1 MGAADEVRV
10 YWLQMPTWEDVTMP
24 NFAFFE
30 DYDQITSPDRILY
43 HGSRGGI
50 IGEIMP
56 RSRPGTD
63 FGEGFYMGTDPMQTK
78 GLVSNEPQPVSY
90 ALSVDFSG
98 ISRNQVLVLN
108 RYEWIYTILHYRR
121 TCRPFN
127 GSAIDE
133 AIAQLTKGFDF
144 VMGPIAD
151 DRMNEAV
158 RRFAANELTDEGLF
172 ACLSSVRYG
181 TQVVAKTEA
190 ACRRIRI
197 IVEQVMYE
205 DELDGILAYQQE
217 QRKQARGIVSRI
229 QERYKGQGRY
239 LSELLVEPYEP
250 SAALPTDVNHSILT
264 YS

>member
-1 MGAADEVRV
+1 
-10 YWLQMPTWEDVTMP
+10 MP
-24 NFAFFE
+24 NFAVFE
-30 DYDQITSPDRILY
+30 NYEEITSPDRILY

-50 IGEIMP
+50 IGDIVP

-98 ISRNQVLVLN
+98 IGPEQVLILD
-108 RYEWIYTILHYRR
+108 RYEWVYTILHFRR
-121 TCRPFN
+121 TCKPFN
-127 GSAIDE
+127 GSAIDRAVE
-133 AIAQLTKGFDF
+133 RATVGFDF

-172 ACLSSVRYG
+172 ACLAHVRYG

-197 IVEQVMYE
+197 VVEQVMYE
-205 DELDGILAYQQE
+205 DEIDGILDYQRE
-217 QRKQARGIVSRI
+217 QRRQARDVVSRV
-229 QERYKGQGRY
+229 QERYKGRGRY
-239 LSELLVEPYEP
+239 LSELLDGPYEP
-250 SAALPTDVNHSILT
+250 SAKGPGAQEGGILT
-264 YS
+264 FA

>member
-1 MGAADEVRV
+1 
-10 YWLQMPTWEDVTMP
+10 MP

-30 DYDQITSPDRILY
+30 DFDEITSPDRILY

-50 IGEIMP
+50 IGDIVP

-98 ISRNQVLVLN
+98 IGRERTLILD
-108 RYEWIYTILHYRR
+108 RYEWIYTILHFRR

-127 GSAIDE
+127 GSRIDE
-133 AIAQLTKGFDF
+133 VIGEITSGFDF

-172 ACLSSVRYG
+172 ACLSHVRYG
-181 TQVVAKTEA
+181 TQIVAKTEE

-197 IVEQVMYE
+197 VVEQVMYE
-205 DELDGILAYQQE
+205 DELDGIIAYQQE
-217 QRKQARGIVSRI
+217 QRRQARGIVTRI
-229 QERYKGQGRY
+229 QESSKGRGRY
-239 LSELLVEPYEP
+239 LSELLASSYEP
-250 SAALPTDVNHSILT
+250 SCRRESGGSPSALAFG
-264 YS
+264 

>member
-1 MGAADEVRV
+1 
-10 YWLQMPTWEDVTMP
+10 MP
-24 NFAFFE
+24 NFAVFE
-30 DYDQITSPDRILY
+30 NYEEITSPDRILY

-50 IGEIMP
+50 IGDIVP

-78 GLVSNEPQPVSY
+78 GLVANEPQPVSY

-98 ISRNQVLVLN
+98 IDPDQVLILD
-108 RYEWIYTILHYRR
+108 RYEWVYTILHFRH

-127 GSAIDE
+127 GSAIDR
-133 AIAQLTKGFDF
+133 AIERATAGFDF

-172 ACLSSVRYG
+172 ACLARVRYG

-190 ACRRIRI
+190 ACRRIRVV
-197 IVEQVMYE
+197 VEQVMYE
-205 DELDGILAYQQE
+205 DEIDGILEYQRE
-217 QRKQARGIVSRI
+217 QRRQARGVVSEV
-229 QERYKGQGRY
+229 QERYKGKGRY
-239 LSELLVEPYEP
+239 LSELLAAPYEP
-250 SAALPTDVNHSILT
+250 SARRPDVQAGGVLT
-264 YS
+264 FA

>member
-1 MGAADEVRV
+1 
-10 YWLQMPTWEDVTMP
+10 MP

-50 IGEIMP
+50 IGPIKP

-78 GLVSNEPQPVSY
+78 GLVANEPQPFSY
-90 ALSVDFSG
+90 ALSVDFSH
-98 ISRNQVLVLN
+98 IAREQVLVLD
-108 RYEWIYTILHYRR
+108 RYEWIYTILHFRR

-127 GSAIDE
+127 GSRIDDVMGE
-133 AIAQLTKGFDF
+133 LAEGFDF

-172 ACLSSVRYG
+172 ACLASVRYG
-181 TQVVAKTEA
+181 TQVVAKTED
-190 ACRRIRI
+190 ACGRIS
-197 IVEQVMYE
+197 VVAEQAMYE
-205 DELDGILAYQQE
+205 DEIDGILEY
-217 QRKQARGIVSRI
+217 QRKQRLQARGVVTRL
-229 QERYKGQGRY
+229 QAEYKGRGKY
-239 LSELLVEPYEP
+239 LSELLDAPFEP
-250 SAALPTDVNHSILT
+250 SHGPLNGGRLLAFSDGEG
-264 YS
+264 